1 MVKDTSGLKLG
12 LKLAEIS
19 DELIQDWEW
28 KLRTHDIDVAIRG
41 GYSGL
46 GSVLETNSHEA
57 FWRLLFDPINLYG

>member
-28 KLRTHDIDVAIRG
+28 KLRTHNDDIDAAIRG
-41 GYSGL
+41 GYSSCVQQKL
-46 GSVLETNSHEA
+46 NSNEA
-57 FWRLLFDPINLYG
+57 FLLLDINNLYG

>member
-28 KLRTHDIDVAIRG
+28 KLRTHNDDIDAAIRG
-41 GYSGL
+41 GYSG
-46 GSVLETNSHEA
+46 SVQQKLNSNEA
-57 FWRLLFDPINLYG
+57 FLLLDPINFYG